1 MKAKKAKESDKSEKT
16 ENTLINNTKNGIKE
30 KRLKSKGEGLDSSV
44 NSDKFDMGG
53 ASSATDCTG
62 IQQQAIMTHDEQE
75 NLKAV
80 CDYGQPDI

>member
-1 MKAKKAKESDKSEKT
+1 MKN
-16 ENTLINNTKNGIKE
+16 ENTWINNTKNGIKDKNKKSN
-30 KRLKSKGEGLDSSV
+30 KRIKDIDG
-44 NSDKFDMGG
+44 KFDMGG

-80 CDYGQPDI
+80 YDYGQPDID